1 MPGVLSES
9 LTNLRSG
16 SLAKVVF
23 LASFVLRLLSRVAL
37 AVWFGG
43 FSVYAAVVVPDLHE
57 NLGGMET
64 GEISRRVA
72 PFLYACGI
80 SSVGPGPGGGSKS
93 LTDRDRR
100 SGWLG
105 KSRLGLLAL
114 NSFLLIT
121 LVLMHRSLGI
131 HLDSGGRLSKF
142 HSLHEVYLTTWTVQW
157 LAILCLL
164 ALDALPGI
172 PRKRSVISGRSIWVN
187 VST

>member
-1 MPGVLSES
+1 MTSPRSE
-9 LTNLRSG
+9 

-23 LASFVLRLLSRVAL
+23 LASFALRLLSRVTL

-43 FSVYAAVVVPDLHE
+43 FTVYAAVVVPDLHA

-72 PFLYACGI
+72 PYLYAIGAAALALAWLEA
-80 SSVGPGPGGGSKS
+80 

-131 HLDSGGRLSKF
+131 HLDSGGRLSRF

-157 LAILCLL
+157 LAILGLM
-164 ALDALPGI
+164 AIDAFSKI
-172 PRKRSVISGRSIWVN
+172 PKKEG
-187 VST
+187 